1 MKKRCQLKELKKV
14 EFSTSKN
21 KDKIIINKRSKS
33 FKMPFPQ
40 GIIKKSKKKLP
51 IDEKDD
57 ELMFEKKNRAIPS
70 LNDSEEKLVQIIQI
84 TDSRQLN
91 KLNETLPTS
100 TLIQKSVVE
109 SILEIIKKT
118 LKEQTSTDKQILAA
132 KTLILLIIQQEGNE
146 NIVNSMSPL
155 LLKIVLDETLSS
167 TVRSACCS
175 SLALLHFIGKSDITS
190 CVMLSQTF
198 EKIFSPIIHD
208 SAKSEL
214 YVSALNAWALLL
226 TIIPI
231 NRIIFSAQQF
241 DGLLKNFAKL
251 LNSSYLNIR
260 IATGETIALLLEECD
275 DDSDSDNINVYDE
288 YIERLFESPIPTII
302 KKLSV
307 DSQKF
312 RSKQDRKQQRF
323 IFREVLQYLQENQ
336 LPHSLIRIGK
346 KEQIVLDTW
355 KSHQQY
361 NGMCKLLTS
370 DMSIYLA
377 KNNFIRNIFEIE
389 EECSAKVTK
398 PMKQN

>member
-1 MKKRCQLKELKKV
+1 MIKLLL
-14 EFSTSKN
+14 TS
-21 KDKIIINKRSKS
+21 DPKS

-40 GIIKKSKKKLP
+40 GIIKKSKKKSLL
-51 IDEKDD
+51 INEEDD
-57 ELMFEKKNRAIPS
+57 ELIFEKSKSRAAS
-70 LNDSEEKLVQIIQI
+70 LNDSEEKLIQIIQI
-84 TDSRQLN
+84 TTDSRQLN
-91 KLNETLPTS
+91 KLNEALPTS
-100 TLIQKSVVE
+100 TLIQKSIVE

-118 LKEQTSTDKQILAA
+118 LKEQTTDKQTTDKQILAA

-146 NIVNSMSPL
+146 NIVNSMTPL

-167 TVRSACCS
+167 VIRSACCS
-175 SLALLHFIGKSDITS
+175 SLALLHFIGKSNITS
-190 CVMLSQTF
+190 CVMLSQIF
-198 EKIFSPIIHD
+198 EKIFSLNHN

-231 NRIIFSAQQF
+231 NRIISSVQQF
-241 DGLLKNFAKL
+241 DALLETLAKL
-251 LNSSYLNIR
+251 LNSSHLNIR
-260 IATGETIALLLEECD
+260 TATGETIALLLEECD
-275 DDSDSDNINVYDE
+275 YDDDSDDDSDNINAYEE
-288 YIERLFESPIPTII
+288 YIERLFKSSIPTMI

-312 RSKQDRKQQRF
+312 RSKQDRKQQRS

-336 LPHSLIRIGK
+336 QPHSLIRLGK

-361 NGMCKLLTS
+361 NSMCKLLSS

-389 EECSAKVTK
+389 ECSAKVI
-398 PMKQN
+398 PIKQN